1 LPFLAI
7 GGEGVGVYLRTSSRQ
22 NKDGTTV
29 RYVSIAH
36 NERSPGGPSVA
47 KVLLPLGREDRL
59 DVAGLRRLVGSI
71 NRYLGDD
78 VGSDAG
84 VQVGAEPGAGA
95 GGGLRITASR
105 PAGGAWLLDG
115 LWRQL
120 GIGTALREVLGGRRF
135 TTDVERV
142 TFALVANR
150 ALNPAS
156 KLAAAEWITHDVA
169 IPGLAAVSDDQAY
182 RAMDLLVEADTD
194 AKIQEA
200 VFFAVANLLNLEV
213 DLLFFDTTSTYF
225 ERETEDTGTGDTAA
239 PDGVP
244 PAGAGAGTG
253 TGEAAGFR
261 RYGHSKD
268 SRPDLPQI
276 IIGLAVTREG
286 IPVRVWCWPGN
297 TSDQAVLPQVKD
309 DLRAWRLGRVV
320 TVVDRGFSSAAN
332 LDYLRRAGGHF
343 IAGERM
349 RAGTPHVE
357 EVLARQG
364 RYREVRD
371 NLRVKEVRLESAP
384 DLRWVLCH
392 NPDEATRA
400 AAQREAALARIRE
413 ELARISAARARLAG
427 AKPTTKAAIRR
438 RDAELASHSRAECAL
453 RDHRA
458 LGRWLRQGPS
468 GRLVV
473 DTAKV
478 RAETRVDGKYLL
490 VTSDPDL
497 SAEDVALGY
506 KNLLEAER
514 GFRDL
519 KSTLE
524 LRPVYHRLKPRIR
537 AHVLLCWLALLLIR
551 VAERRTGQTWPA
563 LAHELGRLHAVTL
576 TGPTGT
582 VTQTTE
588 LTTAQQSILRACGL
602 TPPPRITAL
611 HPA

>member
-1 LPFLAI
+1 
-7 GGEGVGVYLRTSSRQ
+7 VYLRTSSRR
-22 NKDGTTV
+22 NKDGSTV
-29 RYVSIAH
+29 RYLSIAH

-59 DVAGLRRLVGSI
+59 DVEALRRLVGSI
-71 NRYLGDD
+71 NRYLGE
-78 VGSDAG
+78 DAG
-84 VQVGAEPGAGA
+84 TDAGAQIGAET
-95 GGGLRITASR
+95 GGGLTITDSR

-115 LWRQL
+115 LWQQL
-120 GIGTALREVLGGRRF
+120 GIDTALREVLGGRRF

-142 TFALVANR
+142 LFALVANR
-150 ALNPAS
+150 ALAPAS
-156 KLAAAEWITHDVA
+156 KLAAADWATRDVA
-169 IPGLAAVSDDQAY
+169 IPGLAGMDEDQAY

-194 AKIQEA
+194 AAVQEA
-200 VFFAVANLLNLEV
+200 VFFAVAHLLNLEV

-225 ERETEDTGTGDTAA
+225 ERETEDAD
-239 PDGVP
+239 P
-244 PAGAGAGTG
+244 PADAEDSAGAGG
-253 TGEAAGFR
+253 AAGFR

-276 IIGLAVTREG
+276 IIGLAVTRDG

-297 TSDQAVLPQVKD
+297 TNDQALLPQVKD

-320 TVVDRGFSSAAN
+320 TVVDRGFSSASN
-332 LDYLRRAGGHF
+332 LAWLRRAGGHF

-349 RAGTPHVE
+349 RAGTGPVE
-357 EVLARQG
+357 QVLARQG
-364 RYREVRD
+364 RYRAVRD

-392 NPDEATRA
+392 NPDEAARA
-400 AAQREAALARIRE
+400 AAQREAALERIRA
-413 ELARISAARARLAG
+413 ELARIAAARSRLAST
-427 AKPTTKAAIRR
+427 KPATAATAAAARR
-438 RDAELASHSRAECAL
+438 REAELAAHTRAECAL
-453 RDHRA
+453 RDHPA
-458 LGRWLRQGPS
+458 LGRWLRQTPS
-468 GRLVV
+468 GRLVL
-473 DTAKV
+473 DTAKI
-478 RAETRVDGKYLL
+478 RAEARLDGKYLL

-497 SAEDVALGY
+497 TAEDVALGY

-524 LRPVYHRLKPRIR
+524 LRPVYHRLEPRIR

-563 LAHELGRLHAVTL
+563 LARELGRLHAVTL

-588 LTTAQQSILRACGL
+588 LSTAQQGILRACGL

-611 HPA
+611 DPV